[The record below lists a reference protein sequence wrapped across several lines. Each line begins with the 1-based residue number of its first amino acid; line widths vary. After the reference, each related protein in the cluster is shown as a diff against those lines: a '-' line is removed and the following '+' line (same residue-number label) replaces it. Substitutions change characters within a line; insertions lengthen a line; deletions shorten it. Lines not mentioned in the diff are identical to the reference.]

1 VRPRQGKGPMLRMIR
16 LCILAAAIWLSALI
30 FASAA
35 AADVVCA
42 NTGGTICCGSQV
54 WLPIQHVAVSY
65 WYGDPGKAY
74 YARRQDS
81 NGSLTYNHFQSTG
94 GNWSF
99 DNGGDVYRGTGIYRG
114 GSTLMNFAI
123 SQVSHTYC

>member
-1 VRPRQGKGPMLRMIR
+1 MLRMIR
-16 LCILAAAIWLSALI
+16 LCILPAAIWLSALI

-35 AADVVCA
+35 AADVACG

-54 WLPIQHVAVSY
+54 WLPIRHVAVSY
-65 WYGDPGKAY
+65 WYGDPGKSY
-74 YARRQDS
+74 YARRRDS
-81 NGSLTYNHFQSTG
+81 TGKLTYDYFKATG

-99 DNGGDVYRGTGIYRG
+99 DNGVDVYRGTGIYRD
-114 GSTLMNFAI
+114 GSTLMNFAE

>member
-1 VRPRQGKGPMLRMIR
+1 MVRMMR
-16 LCILAAAIWLSALI
+16 LCILPVAIWLSALI

-35 AADVVCA
+35 AADVVCG

-54 WLPIQHVAVSY
+54 WLPIRHVAVSY
-65 WYGDPGKAY
+65 WSGDAGKSY
-74 YARRQDS
+74 YARRRDS
-81 NGSLTYNHFQSTG
+81 TGKLTYDYFKSTG

-99 DNGGDVYRGTGIYRG
+99 DNGVDAYRGTGIYRD
-114 GSTLMNFAI
+114 GSTLMNFAM